1 MQTLH
6 LARQFRDAVDQPC
19 NLKLK
24 DCLPQAELQ
33 ISLIEEEFKEVME
46 AAGAAMLHADDENH
60 QAELL
65 KELVD
70 LKYVI
75 DQFCALVGYDIETAF
90 LRVHRSNMSKFGR
103 DGKAIKNEAGKVIKG
118 PDYQPPVLTDLV
130 GTDAARL
137 GYILGV
143 PCDV

>member
-33 ISLIEEEFKEVME
+33 ISLIEEEFKELME
-46 AAGAAMLHADDENH
+46 ALGMAMLHPDDEQL
-60 QAELL
+60 QADVL
-65 KELVD
+65 KELCDCKV
-70 LKYVI
+70 VI

-118 PDYQPPVLTDLV
+118 PDYQPPVLTDLISQQ
-130 GTDAARL
+130 GRL
-137 GYILGV
+137 SYILGV

>member
-1 MQTLH
+1 VQTLH

-19 NLKLK
+19 NHKLSE
-24 DCLPQAELQ
+24 CLEQAELQ
-33 ISLIEEEFKEVME
+33 LSLIEEEFKEVME
-46 AAGAAMLHADDENH
+46 AAGAAMLNADDDQQ
-60 QAELL
+60 QADLL

-75 DQFCALVGYDIETAF
+75 DQFCALLGMDIDMAY
-90 LRVHRSNMSKFGR
+90 LRVHRSNMSKFDR
-103 DGKAIKNEAGKVIKG
+103 NGKAIKNEAGKVIKG

-130 GTDAARL
+130 NQQNRM
-137 GYILGV
+137 GYVLGV